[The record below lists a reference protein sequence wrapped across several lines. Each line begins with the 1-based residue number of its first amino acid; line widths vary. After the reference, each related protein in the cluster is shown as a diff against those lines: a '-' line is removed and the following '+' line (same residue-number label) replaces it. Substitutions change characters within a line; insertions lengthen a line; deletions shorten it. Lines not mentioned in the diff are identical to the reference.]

1 MELAVWR
8 KSWAIALLAVGLALC
23 LTGCETL
30 FPKPVYVPPPAAAPP
45 PPPRAQ
51 IPRATLYVAVNRL
64 NLRACPGMDCPK
76 ITVIERNE
84 AVEKIGSAGDWSQ
97 IRIKRNGTIGWVSSR
112 YLSATPAT
120 PPPEVAA
127 PPAVKP
133 PPLPPQPE
141 LGQPVPAVEK
151 ARPATPPEVA
161 VPTIK
166 RKPEEARPAAPA
178 KAAKPAA
185 KEATS
190 ARKPVTAPEQPS
202 IPAVPVKPAKPAPA
216 PAKPAPPPAQKQA
229 PPAAPSPEQPS
240 TIRIM

>member
-1 MELAVWR
+1 VERAAWC
-8 KSWAIALLAVGLALC
+8 KSWAIASLAMGLALC

-30 FPKPVYVPPPAAAPP
+30 FPKPVYTPPPAAGPP

-112 YLSATPAT
+112 FLSATPVT
-120 PPPEVAA
+120 PPPKVAA
-127 PPAVKP
+127 PPEVTP

-141 LGQPVPAVEK
+141 MGQPVPAVEK
-151 ARPATPPEVA
+151 AKPVTPSEA
-161 VPTIK
+161 PTIK
-166 RKPEEARPAAPA
+166 RKPEEVRPGAPA
-178 KAAKPAA
+178 KVAKPPAKVAPAA
-185 KEATS
+185 H
-190 ARKPVTAPEQPS
+190 KPVTAPEQPLK
-202 IPAVPVKPAKPAPA
+202 PAAPVKPAKPAPA
-216 PAKPAPPPAQKQA
+216 PAEKPA

-240 TIRIM
+240 SIRIM